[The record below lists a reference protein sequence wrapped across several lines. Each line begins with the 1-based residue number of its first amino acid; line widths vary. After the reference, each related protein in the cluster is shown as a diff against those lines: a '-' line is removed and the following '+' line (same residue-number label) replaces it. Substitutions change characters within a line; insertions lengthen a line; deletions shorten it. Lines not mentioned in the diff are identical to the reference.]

1 MGHGPTMYH
10 RSQDRPHILVL
21 TSMTAASNSSPIRP
35 KFTIAAIGDVVHPP
49 AGQQFICSPGLSA
62 NFTPDESAASEK
74 IYYYIVCRQICS
86 RQKLTTGPLLGMA
99 SPYSSYAMMTRQTGR
114 RLLQRYIG
122 LTARCFASPV
132 QLT

>member
-1 MGHGPTMYH
+1 M
-10 RSQDRPHILVL
+10 
-21 TSMTAASNSSPIRP
+21 
-35 KFTIAAIGDVVHPP
+35 HPP